1 MKKIL
6 NILLLAACAATTL
19 SCGDD
24 DDIKIDEGWKALNE
38 AKIEEIKAD
47 KEYTAVDDPSSS
59 FSVYYKPIKTG
70 TGERVL
76 MTDKVKVFYKGTMVD
91 GKVFDKCPGFDTP
104 ETDDD
109 EAGEF
114 PIMNAGSASY
124 GVIEGW
130 GIILQH
136 MRVGDRWNVWIPW
149 QLAYG
154 IRGNYDPNT
163 RKPLPPPGCSALNFE
178 MEVIEIVERGQ

>member
-6 NILLLAACAATTL
+6 NILLLAACAVTTL

-24 DDIKIDEGWKALNE
+24 DIEIDEVWKAKNE

-47 KEYTAVDDPSSS
+47 DSYTAVDDPGSKY
-59 FSVYYKPIKTG
+59 SVYYKPIKTG

-76 MTDKVKVFYKGTMVD
+76 MTDKVKVFYKGTMID
-91 GKVFDKCPGFDTP
+91 GKVFDVRPGFDTP

-109 EAGEF
+109 EPTEF
-114 PIMNAGSASY
+114 SIMREGYATY

-130 GIILQH
+130 GIILQQMH
-136 MRVGDRWNVWIPW
+136 VGDRWDVWIPW

-154 IRGNYDPNT
+154 ISGSSSI
-163 RKPLPPPGCSALNFE
+163 PGCSALNFE
-178 MEVIEIVERGQ
+178 MEVIAITGRGQ